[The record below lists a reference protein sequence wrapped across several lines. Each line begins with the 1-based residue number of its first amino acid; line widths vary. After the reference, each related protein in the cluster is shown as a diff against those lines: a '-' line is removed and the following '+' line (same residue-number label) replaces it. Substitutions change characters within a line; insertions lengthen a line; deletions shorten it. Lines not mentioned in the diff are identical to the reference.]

1 MPEARSEQTNPA
13 HVRALAVVVIYRMP
27 FAQSKTLAGL
37 ARAFAEDPSLAQRLD
52 VLVWENSPEA
62 QEEREL
68 PFAFTYQHSGANEGV
83 SGAYN
88 AAARMA
94 AERGCGWLQLL
105 DDDTSVTG
113 EFLRGMLRNAA
124 EAAGDERVAAIVPF
138 LYAGSFCMSPRLWR
152 FARHIPL
159 PRPDA
164 AYTETR
170 SVFAA
175 NSGTLM
181 RLRALETIGGYSAR
195 FWMDYSDIDVF
206 HRLHEHG
213 FCVRIAGDLS
223 LQHEMA
229 MLDYDRRMT
238 PARFAT
244 FLSAESDFMDLYRG
258 SAERGMHLLRLAAR
272 VLHQRSYADP
282 AFARLSRK
290 ALWERLTTRRATRLA
305 PHEPTRSPGA
315 DRG

>member
-1 MPEARSEQTNPA
+1 
-13 HVRALAVVVIYRMP
+13 
-27 FAQSKTLAGL
+27 
-37 ARAFAEDPSLAQRLD
+37 
-52 VLVWENSPEA
+52 
-62 QEEREL
+62 
-68 PFAFTYQHSGANEGV
+68 
-83 SGAYN
+83 
-88 AAARMA
+88 
-94 AERGCGWLQLL
+94 
-105 DDDTSVTG
+105 
-113 EFLRGMLRNAA
+113 
-124 EAAGDERVAAIVPF
+124 
-138 LYAGSFCMSPRLWR
+138 
-152 FARHIPL
+152 
-159 PRPDA
+159 
-164 AYTETR
+164 
-170 SVFAA
+170 
-175 NSGTLM
+175 M

-305 PHEPTRSPGA
+305 RHEPTRSPGA